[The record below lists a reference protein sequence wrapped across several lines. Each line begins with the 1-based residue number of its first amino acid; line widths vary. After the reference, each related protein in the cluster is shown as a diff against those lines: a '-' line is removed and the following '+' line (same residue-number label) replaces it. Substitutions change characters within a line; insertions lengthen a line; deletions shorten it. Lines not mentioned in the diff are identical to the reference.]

1 MAGRRR
7 VARMLWVV
15 AGLFAVSWLPYH
27 AVSLYLNFVSD
38 NDTVSLTVLSVALL
52 LGHSQSAQ
60 NPIVYCIMSS
70 TFKHAMTSALRCRR
84 QCHNHNTPLHVQ
96 VPHFSVLAVRKNL
109 ILVKNY
115 VFAEIYTQLRFTY
128 TKLSSL

>member
-7 VARMLWVV
+7 VARMLWVI

-27 AVSLYLNFVSD
+27 TLSLYLNTVSD

-60 NPIVYCIMSS
+60 NPVVYCIMSS
-70 TFKHAMTSALRCRR
+70 TFKHAMMSVLRCRR
-84 QCHNHNTPLHVQ
+84 QHHNTQLDIQ
-96 VPHFSVLAVRKNL
+96 VAYL
-109 ILVKNY
+109 
-115 VFAEIYTQLRFTY
+115 FTSDGQQPY
-128 TKLSSL
+128 CYRNN

>member
-1 MAGRRR
+1 MASRRR

-27 AVSLYLNFVSD
+27 TVSLYLNFVSD

-70 TFKHAMTSALRCRR
+70 AFKHAMTSALRCRR
-84 QCHNHNTPLHVQ
+84 QQHGVHLDIQ
-96 VPHFSVLAVRKNL
+96 VAHIITGFWYR
-109 ILVKNY
+109 
-115 VFAEIYTQLRFTY
+115 
-128 TKLSSL
+128 

>member
-15 AGLFAVSWLPYH
+15 AALFALSWLPYH
-27 AVSLYLNFVSD
+27 TVSLYLNFVSD

-70 TFKHAMTSALRCRR
+70 TFKHAMISVLRCHR
-84 QCHNHNTPLHVQ
+84 QQHSIHLDLQVVQ
-96 VPHFSVLAVRKNL
+96 ASTSHAQ
-109 ILVKNY
+109 ILVLINL
-115 VFAEIYTQLRFTY
+115 A
-128 TKLSSL
+128 KL

>member
-27 AVSLYLNFVSD
+27 TVSLYLNFVSD

-60 NPIVYCIMSS
+60 NPVVYCIMSS
-70 TFKHAMTSALRCRR
+70 TFKHAMMSVLRCHRHQHNMQLDIQVAYLHTSDR
-84 QCHNHNTPLHVQ
+84 Q
-96 VPHFSVLAVRKNL
+96 
-109 ILVKNY
+109 
-115 VFAEIYTQLRFTY
+115 
-128 TKLSSL
+128 

>member
-27 AVSLYLNFVSD
+27 TVSLYLNFVSD
-38 NDTVSLTVLSVALL
+38 NDTVSLTALSVALL

-60 NPIVYCIMSS
+60 NPVVYCIMSS
-70 TFKHAMTSALRCRR
+70 TFKHAMTSILRCRP
-84 QCHNHNTPLHVQ
+84 HHSPPLDIQ
-96 VPHFSVLAVRKNL
+96 VVTCTR
-109 ILVKNY
+109 
-115 VFAEIYTQLRFTY
+115 
-128 TKLSSL
+128 

>member
-1 MAGRRR
+1 MASRRR

-27 AVSLYLNFVSD
+27 TVSLYLNFVSD
-38 NDTVSLTVLSVALL
+38 NDTVALSVLSVALL

-70 TFKHAMTSALRCRR
+70 AFKHAMTSALRCRR
-84 QCHNHNTPLHVQ
+84 QQQHNAHLDIQ
-96 VPHFSVLAVRKNL
+96 V
-109 ILVKNY
+109 
-115 VFAEIYTQLRFTY
+115 
-128 TKLSSL
+128 KL